1 MTADTVLLSL
11 PAHQHPL
18 PVERRVQGRAVEH
31 TRIGIVCANDLV
43 RESFKS
49 ILEARMLHV
58 HAAAATVSG
67 LQSSAGGNLPIDVVI
82 IASDADNPESAQWQ
96 EARELFPTARLA
108 LTVDQFSIDFVTTAF
123 EHGIDGVVIGDMS
136 CDQVAVSLRLVALG
150 ARVIPSRV
158 VDYLLTSKPVRL
170 DGPALGPDVIAGL
183 SAREMEVLQCLV
195 SGDANKAMARRL
207 GITETM
213 VKLHIKTLLRKLN
226 VVNRT
231 QAAIWAVVRGI
242 NRIEA
247 VASREAG

>member
-1 MTADTVLLSL
+1 
-11 PAHQHPL
+11 
-18 PVERRVQGRAVEH
+18 
-31 TRIGIVCANDLV
+31 V
-43 RESFKS
+43 RESFERV
-49 ILEARMLHV
+49 LEARKLHV
-58 HAAAATVSG
+58 HATAATVAG
-67 LQSSAGGNLPIDVVI
+67 LQSSAEGNFPFDVVI
-82 IASDADNPESAQWQ
+82 IASEVEKPESAQWQ

-158 VDYLLTSKPVRL
+158 LDYLLTSKPVRI
-170 DGPALGPDVIAGL
+170 DGPTLGPDIIADL
-183 SAREMEVLQCLV
+183 SARELEVLQCLV

-213 VKLHIKTLLRKLN
+213 VKLHIKTILRKLN

-247 VASREAG
+247 VPDRGAR